1 MFFDFNWRGFLSK
14 FESKINTMKRNWNH
28 FFSAQFLGV
37 FNDNVLKNLICFVAV
52 LWIAEDQKAKVIALA
67 SALMVLPFILLS
79 PLAGKL
85 ASSHAKAIIFKWA
98 KACEIPIAILA
109 CTGFLIES
117 LPTTLLAM
125 LCMGVQSAIYSP
137 AKYGLI
143 KELSAKGEL
152 GKRLGIMEFLSFTAV
167 LIGALAAGVIAD
179 LEQHKNFILS
189 SLMLLVAVIGYLN
202 SRQINSSI
210 PAGISDRGTINP
222 IRFFVQQRKAT
233 KSFKGVNN
241 AILGMGLFW
250 FIASMLQ
257 MNLLMHCPSV
267 LGLSN
272 SQTGFVSA
280 LVAVGIGTGCYLSGR
295 FNKKRVALGMLFPSM
310 LGLGSAVILL
320 ALSAEVYVFIACLM
334 ITAFFGGL
342 FKIPLNTWI
351 QEKTDE
357 QELAKVLAFS
367 NMVVFVSILLSAG
380 AFAVLDHFLNSRA
393 LFLGIG
399 GFSLLAALGVFFLQ
413 PIAFLR
419 GVVLSIT
426 KALYRFKITGEENI
440 PLDKGAI
447 VVCNHVSMLDSLV
460 ILKTVQRNIRFVMHD
475 AVYQYKALNPLFKKC
490 NMIPI
495 SSGKSIGALEDFTQ
509 RVKKEVEAGHLVCIF
524 PEGKLA
530 RTGQIMSFKKGIEHL
545 IRKTGAPVLP
555 LHIQNMQGTPLS
567 YKLGLDKRYTFHPKN
582 WRKRITVEIGNLITF
597 TQDQDISAFKIRQN
611 IKELEVKNIA
621 KTLTKKDKEYAVN
634 QVVQTITKGSYR
646 EKVSTSDPL
655 SLVIQSPNYRI
666 KDLLQR
672 DYVYVGTKE
681 NTNGKP
687 IPGVH
692 VKVLNEQ
699 MKPCEPNETGMLY
712 MLNAYAKQVRWMALN
727 IQGYMDECGFV
738 SYCI

>member
-1 MFFDFNWRGFLSK
+1 
-14 FESKINTMKRNWNH
+14 
-28 FFSAQFLGV
+28 
-37 FNDNVLKNLICFVAV
+37 
-52 LWIAEDQKAKVIALA
+52 
-67 SALMVLPFILLS
+67 
-79 PLAGKL
+79 
-85 ASSHAKAIIFKWA
+85 
-98 KACEIPIAILA
+98 
-109 CTGFLIES
+109 
-117 LPTTLLAM
+117 
-125 LCMGVQSAIYSP
+125 
-137 AKYGLI
+137 
-143 KELSAKGEL
+143 
-152 GKRLGIMEFLSFTAV
+152 
-167 LIGALAAGVIAD
+167 
-179 LEQHKNFILS
+179 
-189 SLMLLVAVIGYLN
+189 
-202 SRQINSSI
+202 
-210 PAGISDRGTINP
+210 
-222 IRFFVQQRKAT
+222 
-233 KSFKGVNN
+233 
-241 AILGMGLFW
+241 
-250 FIASMLQ
+250 
-257 MNLLMHCPSV
+257 
-267 LGLSN
+267 
-272 SQTGFVSA
+272 
-280 LVAVGIGTGCYLSGR
+280 
-295 FNKKRVALGMLFPSM
+295 
-310 LGLGSAVILL
+310 
-320 ALSAEVYVFIACLM
+320 
-334 ITAFFGGL
+334 
-342 FKIPLNTWI
+342 
-351 QEKTDE
+351 
-357 QELAKVLAFS
+357 
-367 NMVVFVSILLSAG
+367 
-380 AFAVLDHFLNSRA
+380 
-393 LFLGIG
+393 
-399 GFSLLAALGVFFLQ
+399 
-413 PIAFLR
+413 
-419 GVVLSIT
+419 
-426 KALYRFKITGEENI
+426 
-440 PLDKGAI
+440 
-447 VVCNHVSMLDSLV
+447 
-460 ILKTVQRNIRFVMHD
+460 
-475 AVYQYKALNPLFKKC
+475 
-490 NMIPI
+490 MIPI